1 MRGQGA
7 KFFFCKGV
15 VVQEALSI
23 EGAGCKK
30 FFFARGVVVQE
41 ALSVEGAGCKTIFQI

>member
-1 MRGQGA
+1 MQF
-7 KFFFCKGV
+7 FFFCQGV

-23 EGAGCKK
+23 EGAGCKNY
-30 FFFARGVVVQE
+30 FFCQGVVVQE

>member
-1 MRGQGA
+1 M
-7 KFFFCKGV
+7 
-15 VVQEALSI
+15 QEALSI

-30 FFFARGVVVQE
+30 NFFCQGVVVQE